1 MKKYI
6 LLKPSSTIQLAHL
19 YEHLFYMHL
28 VKLLQ
33 EKGLYLYSDYN
44 FYGRTYYK
52 GLIYIELEVFC
63 ESKLDFNKILQNLHL
78 NFTEKNITICISQI
92 VAEKQS
98 ILRGGSIKVLTDFLK
113 KLHNEKWI
121 KIDDYGIINS
131 KDNRQK
137 PYPLFIPKDSEIKL
151 KELKIAIKLA
161 PDIVKNNHELVPL
174 FRQFSHII
182 VDNLENIICDKYG
195 LFFIK
200 DSFKLN
206 ESASL
211 TATLR
216 IGTLD
221 FELNDSL
228 SQITKKLIQSML
240 KNNVFEKFVK
250 KLSSISNKNNVNNLI
265 DFENNHK
272 ETMFFIGSKGWKQI
286 ATMKNI
292 DIFLNNSS
300 IEFSLGKKKIS
311 CTTN

>member
-6 LLKPSSTIQLAHL
+6 LLKPSLSIQLAHL

-28 VKLLQ
+28 IKLLR

-63 ESKLDFNKILQNLHL
+63 ESKLDFNKILQDLHID
-78 NFTEKNITICISQI
+78 FTEDNIAICISQI

-98 ILRGGSIKVLTDFLK
+98 TLRGSSIEVLTNFLK

-121 KIDDYGIINS
+121 KIDDYGIIDS

-137 PYPLFIPKDSEIKL
+137 PYPLFIPKNSGIKL

-161 PDIVKNNHELVPL
+161 PDIVKNSHELVPL

-182 VDNLENIICDKYG
+182 IDSLESIICDEYG

-211 TATLR
+211 KATLR

-221 FELNDSL
+221 FELNDNL
-228 SQITKKLIQSML
+228 LQISKNLIQSML
-240 KNNVFEKFVK
+240 NDGVFERCIQQ
-250 KLSSISNKNNVNNLI
+250 LSSISYEKNINDLI
-265 DFENNHK
+265 DFENNHR
-272 ETMFFIGSKGWKQI
+272 ETMFFVGSKGWEQI

-292 DIFLNNSS
+292 KILLANSS

-311 CTTN
+311 CKTN